1 MASTQLTSGSAR
13 PLLSRQPFRFLFRT
27 RLGKVFLALVALR
40 LLKPLGLLPPFIDGV
55 VDLCLAVYVA
65 GFVVR
70 GVLALRSKLLWRI
83 RRKLIISYLLIGLVP
98 TVLILF
104 FFLLSAYLVVGQ
116 VSSYILSASLEKTEA
131 EAAHAADLAVADLLN
146 TKQGEP
152 PTAEIEHILRE
163 CLSTLSPNYPGV
175 SAAYV
180 GGPRSK
186 RRVVLDQ
193 MADLLPPGEGLP
205 DWASQGYQG
214 LLQVGNQYL
223 VAGFSKP
230 PKNGAAFRV
239 LVTIPL
245 GSALR
250 HIEQETGLEA
260 QHVLSAVSDESGGV
274 QVETSAARSDL
285 NVLTSSSGDSP
296 YPYIFAFLGL
306 IEVRS
311 AALIEARQWAPQ
323 DAVQTDPEPLG
334 IILIRFSL
342 LNIYHEIAANALEL
356 GPAILALLGI
366 LAGLFLAI
374 EVLAIFV
381 GLLLARSITGSIHAL
396 SKGTEHV
403 RQGNF
408 SYKVQVRSRDQLG
421 ELAESFNLMTTSIQ
435 DLLRQSA
442 EKERLEEEL
451 RIARQIQMSLL
462 PKDAV
467 KIPGL
472 TIAAL
477 CLPANEVGGDYYDF
491 ISLDDKRMALLI
503 ADVSGKGTSAAL
515 YMAELKGLVLSLSQ
529 IYDSPRQLLVEANK
543 LLASTLDSRSFITM
557 AYAVIDMDEKK
568 MTYARAG
575 HNPILHLTLGGN
587 GTRVLAPEGLGLAL
601 DRGTRFEEILAE
613 ESVNLRSGD
622 LFLFFT
628 DGLSEAMNPQADLFG
643 ESRLREI
650 MERHSGL
657 APEDLREKIIDDVFA
672 FTEGEDQHDDMTMVL
687 VRVS

>member
-27 RLGKVFLALVALR
+27 RLGKVFLALVVLR
-40 LLKPLGLLPPFIDGV
+40 LLRPLGLLPPFIDGV

-65 GFVVR
+65 GFLVR

-83 RRKLIISYLLIGLVP
+83 RRKLIISYLLIGMVP

-104 FFLLSAYLVVGQ
+104 FFLLSAYLVFGQ

-131 EAAHAADLAVADLLN
+131 EAAQAADLAVADLLS
-146 TKQGEP
+146 TTQGEP
-152 PTAEIEHILRE
+152 STAEIEHILRE
-163 CLSTLSPNYPGV
+163 CLSSMSPNYPGV

-180 GGPRSK
+180 GGPGSD
-186 RRVVLDQ
+186 RRVVVDQ
-193 MADLLPPGEGLP
+193 MPDLLPPGETLP

-230 PKNGAAFRV
+230 PKDGAAFRV

-260 QHVLSAVSDESGGV
+260 QQVLSAVSDESGGV
-274 QVETSAARSDL
+274 QVETGSARSDL
-285 NVLTSSSGDSP
+285 SVLASPSGDSP
-296 YPYIFAFLGL
+296 YFL
-306 IEVRS
+306 RW
-311 AALIEARQWAPQ
+311 AALVEARQWAPQ
-323 DAVQTDPEPLG
+323 DDVQTDPEPLG

-342 LNIYHEIAANALEL
+342 LNIYRVIATNALEL
-356 GPAILALLGI
+356 GRAILVLLGI

-462 PKDAV
+462 PKDTV

-477 CLPANEVGGDYYDF
+477 CLPATEVGGDYYDF
-491 ISLDDKRMALLI
+491 ISLDDRRMALLI

-543 LLASTLDSRSFITM
+543 LLAATLDSRSFITM

-575 HNPILHLTLGGN
+575 HNPILQLTHDGN

-613 ESVNLRSGD
+613 ESVALRSGD

-657 APEDLREKIIDDVFA
+657 APEDLRERIIDEVFA

>member
-1 MASTQLTSGSAR
+1 M
-13 PLLSRQPFRFLFRT
+13 
-27 RLGKVFLALVALR
+27 
-40 LLKPLGLLPPFIDGV
+40 
-55 VDLCLAVYVA
+55 
-65 GFVVR
+65 
-70 GVLALRSKLLWRI
+70 
-83 RRKLIISYLLIGLVP
+83 
-98 TVLILF
+98 
-104 FFLLSAYLVVGQ
+104 
-116 VSSYILSASLEKTEA
+116 
-131 EAAHAADLAVADLLN
+131 
-146 TKQGEP
+146 
-152 PTAEIEHILRE
+152 
-163 CLSTLSPNYPGV
+163 SPNYSGV
-175 SAAYV
+175 SAAYF
-180 GGPRSK
+180 GGPGSDRT
-186 RRVVLDQ
+186 VVVDQ
-193 MADLLPPGEGLP
+193 MPDPLPAGETLP

-230 PKNGAAFRV
+230 PKDGAAFRV

-260 QHVLSAVSDESGGV
+260 QQVLSAASDESGGV
-274 QVETSAARSDL
+274 QVETGSARSDL
-285 NVLTSSSGDSP
+285 SVLASPSGDSP
-296 YPYIFAFLGL
+296 YFL
-306 IEVRS
+306 RW
-311 AALIEARQWAPQ
+311 AALVEAREWAPQ

-342 LNIYHEIAANALEL
+342 LNIYRVIATNALEL
-356 GPAILALLGI
+356 GRAILVLLGI

-381 GLLLARSITGSIHAL
+381 GLLLGRSITGSIHAL

-462 PKDAV
+462 PKDTV

-477 CLPANEVGGDYYDF
+477 CLPATEVGGDYYDF
-491 ISLDDKRMALLI
+491 ISLDDRRMALLI

-543 LLASTLDSRSFITM
+543 LLAATLDSRSFITM
-557 AYAVIDMDEKK
+557 AYAVIDMDERK

-575 HNPILHLTLGGN
+575 HNSILQLTLDGN

-613 ESVNLRSGD
+613 ESVALRSGD

-657 APEDLREKIIDDVFA
+657 APEDLRERIIDEVFA

>member
-27 RLGKVFLALVALR
+27 RLGKVFLALVVLR
-40 LLKPLGLLPPFIDGV
+40 LLRPLGLLPPFIDGV

-65 GFVVR
+65 GFLVR

-83 RRKLIISYLLIGLVP
+83 RRKLIISYLLIGMVP

-104 FFLLSAYLVVGQ
+104 FFLLSAYLVFGQ

-131 EAAHAADLAVADLLN
+131 EAAQAADLAVADLLS
-146 TKQGEP
+146 TTQGDP
-152 PTAEIEHILRE
+152 STAEIEHILRE
-163 CLSTLSPNYPGV
+163 CLSSMSPNYPGV

-180 GGPRSK
+180 GGPGSD
-186 RRVVLDQ
+186 RRVVVDQ
-193 MADLLPPGEGLP
+193 MPDLLPPGETLP

-230 PKNGAAFRV
+230 PKDGAAFRV

-260 QHVLSAVSDESGGV
+260 QQVLSAVSDESGGV
-274 QVETSAARSDL
+274 QVETGSARSDL
-285 NVLTSSSGDSP
+285 SVLASPSGDSP
-296 YPYIFAFLGL
+296 YFL
-306 IEVRS
+306 RW
-311 AALIEARQWAPQ
+311 AALVEAREWAPQ

-342 LNIYHEIAANALEL
+342 LNIYHVIATNALEL
-356 GPAILALLGI
+356 GRAILVLLGI

-467 KIPGL
+467 KMPGL

-477 CLPANEVGGDYYDF
+477 CLPATEVGGDYYDF
-491 ISLDDKRMALLI
+491 ISLDDRRMALLI

-515 YMAELKGLVLSLSQ
+515 YMAELKGLILSLSQ

-543 LLASTLDSRSFITM
+543 LLAATLDSRSFITM

-575 HNPILHLTLGGN
+575 HNPILQLTLNGN
-587 GTRVLAPEGLGLAL
+587 GTRVLAPEDLGLAL

-613 ESVNLRSGD
+613 ESVALHSGD

-657 APEDLREKIIDDVFA
+657 APEDLRERIIDEVFA

>member
-27 RLGKVFLALVALR
+27 RLGKVFLALVVLR
-40 LLKPLGLLPPFIDGV
+40 ILRPLGLLPPFVDGV
-55 VDLCLAVYVA
+55 VDLGLAVYVA
-65 GFVVR
+65 GFLVR

-83 RRKLIISYLLIGLVP
+83 RRKLIISYLLIGMVP

-104 FFLLSAYLVVGQ
+104 FFLLSAYLVFGQ

-131 EAAHAADLAVADLLN
+131 EAAQAADLAVADLLS
-146 TKQGEP
+146 TTQGEP
-152 PTAEIEHILRE
+152 STAEIEHILRE
-163 CLSTLSPNYPGV
+163 CLSSMSPNYPGV

-180 GGPRSK
+180 GGPGSD
-186 RRVVLDQ
+186 RRVVVDQ
-193 MADLLPPGEGLP
+193 MPDLLPPGETLP

-230 PKNGAAFRV
+230 PKDGAAFRV

-260 QHVLSAVSDESGGV
+260 QQVLSAVSDESGGV
-274 QVETSAARSDL
+274 QVETGSARSDL
-285 NVLTSSSGDSP
+285 SVLASPSGDSP
-296 YPYIFAFLGL
+296 YFL
-306 IEVRS
+306 RW
-311 AALIEARQWAPQ
+311 AALVEARQWAPQ
-323 DAVQTDPEPLG
+323 DDVQTDPEPLG

-342 LNIYHEIAANALEL
+342 LNIYRVIATNALEL
-356 GPAILALLGI
+356 GRAILVLLGI

-462 PKDAV
+462 PKDTV

-477 CLPANEVGGDYYDF
+477 CLPATEVGGDYYDF
-491 ISLDDKRMALLI
+491 ISLDDRRMALLI

-543 LLASTLDSRSFITM
+543 LLAATLDSRSFITM

-575 HNPILHLTLGGN
+575 HNPILQLTHDGN

-613 ESVNLRSGD
+613 ESVALRSGD

-657 APEDLREKIIDDVFA
+657 APEDLRERIIDEVFA

>member
-1 MASTQLTSGSAR
+1 MVSSIWALPSISSGFSCGGSRSFAPSCCGASGGSSSFPICSSAWSPR
-13 PLLSRQPFRFLFRT
+13 CS
-27 RLGKVFLALVALR
+27 
-40 LLKPLGLLPPFIDGV
+40 
-55 VDLCLAVYVA
+55 
-65 GFVVR
+65 
-70 GVLALRSKLLWRI
+70 S
-83 RRKLIISYLLIGLVP
+83 
-98 TVLILF
+98 LF
-104 FFLLSAYLVVGQ
+104 FFLLSAYLIFGQ
-116 VSSYILSASLEKTEA
+116 VSSYILTASLQKTEA
-131 EAAHAADLAVADLLN
+131 DTAHAADLAVIHLIN
-146 TKQGEP
+146 TKQGELS
-152 PTAEIEHILRE
+152 TAEIKRVLRE
-163 CLSTLSPNYPGV
+163 SLSTLSTNYPGV

-180 GGPRSK
+180 GGPGSD
-186 RRVVLDQ
+186 RRVLVDQ
-193 MADLLPPGEGLP
+193 MPDLLPAGEGLP
-205 DWASQGYQG
+205 DWASQGYEG
-214 LLQVGNQYL
+214 LLQIDNQYV
-223 VAGFSKP
+223 VAGFSQP

-239 LVTIPL
+239 VVTIPL

-260 QHVLSAVSDESGGV
+260 QQVLSAVSDDNGGV
-274 QVETSAARSDL
+274 QVESGSARSDL

-296 YPYIFAFLGL
+296 YSL
-306 IEVRS
+306 RW
-311 AALIEARQWAPQ
+311 AALLEARQWAPQ
-323 DAVQTDPEPLG
+323 DAVQADPEPLG

-342 LNIYHEIAANALEL
+342 LNIYRVIATNALEL
-356 GPAILALLGI
+356 GRAILVLLGI

-403 RQGNF
+403 RQGDF
-408 SYKVQVRSRDQLG
+408 GYKVQVRSRDQLG

-467 KIPGL
+467 QMPGL

-477 CLPANEVGGDYYDF
+477 CLPATEVDGDYYDF
-491 ISLDDKRMALLI
+491 ISLDERRVALLI

-529 IYDSPRQLLVEANK
+529 IYDSPRKLLVEANK
-543 LLASTLDSRSFITM
+543 ILAANLDSRSFITM
-557 AYAVIDMDEKK
+557 AYAVIDMNEKR

-575 HNPILHLTLGGN
+575 HNPILQLAVNGN

-601 DRGTRFEEILAE
+601 DRGTRFEEILTE
-613 ESVNLRSGD
+613 ESVALRSGD

-643 ESRLREI
+643 ESRLCEI
-650 MERHSGL
+650 MERHSDL
-657 APEDLREKIIDDVFA
+657 APEDLRERIIDEVFA
-672 FTEGEDQHDDMTMVL
+672 FAEGEDQHDDMTMVL

>member
-1 MASTQLTSGSAR
+1 
-13 PLLSRQPFRFLFRT
+13 
-27 RLGKVFLALVALR
+27 
-40 LLKPLGLLPPFIDGV
+40 LPPFIDGV
-55 VDLCLAVYVA
+55 VDLGLAVYVA
-65 GFVVR
+65 GFLVR

-83 RRKLIISYLLIGLVP
+83 RRKLIISYLLIGMVP

-104 FFLLSAYLVVGQ
+104 FFLLSAYLVFGQ

-131 EAAHAADLAVADLLN
+131 EAAQAADLAVADLLS
-146 TKQGEP
+146 TTQGQP
-152 PTAEIEHILRE
+152 STAEIERILRE
-163 CLSTLSPNYPGV
+163 CLSSMSPNYPGV

-180 GGPRSK
+180 GGPGSD
-186 RRVVLDQ
+186 RRVVVDQ
-193 MADLLPPGEGLP
+193 MPDLLPPGGTLP

-214 LLQVGNQYL
+214 LLQVENQYL

-230 PKNGAAFRV
+230 PKDGAAFRV

-260 QHVLSAVSDESGGV
+260 QQVLSAVSDESGGV
-274 QVETSAARSDL
+274 QVETGSARSDL
-285 NVLTSSSGDSP
+285 SVLASPSGDSP
-296 YPYIFAFLGL
+296 YFL
-306 IEVRS
+306 RW
-311 AALIEARQWAPQ
+311 AALVEAREWAPQ
-323 DAVQTDPEPLG
+323 DAVETDPEPLG

-342 LNIYHEIAANALEL
+342 LNIYRVIATNALEL
-356 GPAILALLGI
+356 GRAILVLLGI

-467 KIPGL
+467 TIPGL

-477 CLPANEVGGDYYDF
+477 CLPATEVGGDYYDF
-491 ISLDDKRMALLI
+491 ISLDDRRMALLI

-543 LLASTLDSRSFITM
+543 LLAATLDSRSFITM

-575 HNPILHLTLGGN
+575 HNPILQLTLDGN

-613 ESVNLRSGD
+613 ESVTLRSGD

-657 APEDLREKIIDDVFA
+657 APEDLRERIIDEVFA

>member
-27 RLGKVFLALVALR
+27 RLGKVFLALVVLR
-40 LLKPLGLLPPFIDGV
+40 LLRPLGLLPPFIDGV

-65 GFVVR
+65 GFLVR
-70 GVLALRSKLLWRI
+70 GVLALPSKLLWRI
-83 RRKLIISYLLIGLVP
+83 RRKLIISYLLIGMVP

-104 FFLLSAYLVVGQ
+104 FFLLSAYLVFGQ

-131 EAAHAADLAVADLLN
+131 EAAQAADLAVADLLS
-146 TKQGEP
+146 TTPGEP
-152 PTAEIEHILRE
+152 STAEIEHILRE
-163 CLSTLSPNYPGV
+163 CLSSMSPNYSGV
-175 SAAYV
+175 SAAYF
-180 GGPRSK
+180 GGPGSDRT
-186 RRVVLDQ
+186 VVVDQ
-193 MADLLPPGEGLP
+193 MPDLLPAGETLP

-230 PKNGAAFRV
+230 PKDGAAFRV

-260 QHVLSAVSDESGGV
+260 QQVLSAASDESGGV
-274 QVETSAARSDL
+274 QVETGSARSDL
-285 NVLTSSSGDSP
+285 SVLAPPSGDSP
-296 YPYIFAFLGL
+296 YFL
-306 IEVRS
+306 RW
-311 AALIEARQWAPQ
+311 AALVEAREWAPQ

-342 LNIYHEIAANALEL
+342 LNIYRVIATNALEL
-356 GPAILALLGI
+356 GRAILVLLGI

-462 PKDAV
+462 PKDTV

-477 CLPANEVGGDYYDF
+477 CLPATEVGGDYYDF
-491 ISLDDKRMALLI
+491 ISLDDRRMALLI

-543 LLASTLDSRSFITM
+543 LLAATLDSRSFITM
-557 AYAVIDMDEKK
+557 AYAVIDMDERK

-575 HNPILHLTLGGN
+575 HNPILQLTLDGN

-613 ESVNLRSGD
+613 ESVALRSGD

-657 APEDLREKIIDDVFA
+657 APEDLRERIIDEVFA

>member
-27 RLGKVFLALVALR
+27 RLGKVFLALVVLR
-40 LLKPLGLLPPFIDGV
+40 LLRPLGLLPPFIDGV
-55 VDLCLAVYVA
+55 VDLGLAVYVA
-65 GFVVR
+65 GFLVR

-83 RRKLIISYLLIGLVP
+83 RRKLIISYLLIGMVP

-104 FFLLSAYLVVGQ
+104 FFLLSAYLVFGQ

-131 EAAHAADLAVADLLN
+131 EAAQAADLAVADLLS
-146 TKQGEP
+146 TTQGEP
-152 PTAEIEHILRE
+152 STAEIERILRE
-163 CLSTLSPNYPGV
+163 CLSSMSPNYPGV

-180 GGPRSK
+180 GGPGSD
-186 RRVVLDQ
+186 RRVVVDQ
-193 MADLLPPGEGLP
+193 MPDLLPPGETLP

-230 PKNGAAFRV
+230 PKDGAAFRV

-250 HIEQETGLEA
+250 HIEKETGLEA
-260 QHVLSAVSDESGGV
+260 QQVLSTVSDESGGV
-274 QVETSAARSDL
+274 LVKTGSARSDL
-285 NVLTSSSGDSP
+285 SVLASPSGDSP
-296 YPYIFAFLGL
+296 YFL
-306 IEVRS
+306 RW
-311 AALIEARQWAPQ
+311 AALVEARQWAPQ

-342 LNIYHEIAANALEL
+342 LNIYRVIATNALEL
-356 GPAILALLGI
+356 GRAILVLLGI

-477 CLPANEVGGDYYDF
+477 CLPATEVGGDYYDF
-491 ISLDDKRMALLI
+491 ISLDDRRMALLI

-543 LLASTLDSRSFITM
+543 LLATTLDSRSFITM

-575 HNPILHLTLGGN
+575 HNPILQFTLDGN

-613 ESVNLRSGD
+613 ESVALRSGD

-628 DGLSEAMNPQADLFG
+628 DGLSEAMNPQAELFG

-657 APEDLREKIIDDVFA
+657 APEDLREKIIDEVFA
-672 FTEGEDQHDDMTMVL
+672 FAEGEDQHDDMTMVL

>member
-27 RLGKVFLALVALR
+27 RLGKIFLALVVLR
-40 LLKPLGLLPPFIDGV
+40 LLRPLGLLPPFIDGV

-65 GFVVR
+65 GFLVR

-83 RRKLIISYLLIGLVP
+83 RRKLIISYLLIGMVP

-104 FFLLSAYLVVGQ
+104 FFLLSAYLVFGQ

-131 EAAHAADLAVADLLN
+131 EAAQAADLAVADLLS
-146 TKQGEP
+146 TTQGEP
-152 PTAEIEHILRE
+152 STAEIEHILRE
-163 CLSTLSPNYPGV
+163 CLSSMSPNYPGV

-180 GGPRSK
+180 GGPGSD
-186 RRVVLDQ
+186 RRVVVDQ
-193 MADLLPPGEGLP
+193 MPDLLPPGETLP

-230 PKNGAAFRV
+230 PKDGAAFRV

-260 QHVLSAVSDESGGV
+260 QQVLGAVSDESGGV
-274 QVETSAARSDL
+274 QVETGSPRSDL
-285 NVLTSSSGDSP
+285 SVLASPSGDSP
-296 YPYIFAFLGL
+296 YFL
-306 IEVRS
+306 RW
-311 AALIEARQWAPQ
+311 AALVEAREWAPQ

-342 LNIYHEIAANALEL
+342 LNIYRVIATNALEL
-356 GPAILALLGI
+356 GRAILVLLGI

-462 PKDAV
+462 PKDTV
-467 KIPGL
+467 KISGL

-477 CLPANEVGGDYYDF
+477 CLPATEVGGDYYDF
-491 ISLDDKRMALLI
+491 ISLDDRRMALLI

-543 LLASTLDSRSFITM
+543 LLATTLDSRSFITM

-575 HNPILHLTLGGN
+575 HNPILQLTLNGN

-613 ESVNLRSGD
+613 ESVALRSGD
-622 LFLFFT
+622 LFLFIT
-628 DGLSEAMNPQADLFG
+628 DGLSEAMNPQANLFG

-657 APEDLREKIIDDVFA
+657 APEDLREKIIDEVFA

>member
-27 RLGKVFLALVALR
+27 RLGKVFLALVVLR
-40 LLKPLGLLPPFIDGV
+40 LLRPLGLLPPFIDGV

-83 RRKLIISYLLIGLVP
+83 RRKLIISYLLIGMVP

-104 FFLLSAYLVVGQ
+104 FFLLSAYLVFGQ

-131 EAAHAADLAVADLLN
+131 EAAQAADLAVADLLS
-146 TKQGEP
+146 TTQGEP
-152 PTAEIEHILRE
+152 STAEIEHILRE
-163 CLSTLSPNYPGV
+163 CLSSMSPNYPGV

-180 GGPRSK
+180 GGPGSD
-186 RRVVLDQ
+186 RRVVVDQ
-193 MADLLPPGEGLP
+193 MPDLLPPGETLP

-230 PKNGAAFRV
+230 PKDGAAFRV

-260 QHVLSAVSDESGGV
+260 QQVLSAVSDESGGV
-274 QVETSAARSDL
+274 QVETGSPRSDL
-285 NVLTSSSGDSP
+285 SVLASPSGDSP
-296 YPYIFAFLGL
+296 YFL
-306 IEVRS
+306 RW
-311 AALIEARQWAPQ
+311 AALVEAREWAPQ

-342 LNIYHEIAANALEL
+342 LNIYRVIATNALEL
-356 GPAILALLGI
+356 GRAILVLLGI

-408 SYKVQVRSRDQLG
+408 SYKVQVRSHDQLG

-462 PKDAV
+462 PKDTV

-477 CLPANEVGGDYYDF
+477 CLPATEVGGDYYDF
-491 ISLDDKRMALLI
+491 ISLDDRRMALLI

-529 IYDSPRQLLVEANK
+529 IYDSPRQLLVEANR
-543 LLASTLDSRSFITM
+543 LLAATLDSRSFITM

-575 HNPILHLTLGGN
+575 HNPILQLTLDGN

-613 ESVNLRSGD
+613 ESVALGSGD

-628 DGLSEAMNPQADLFG
+628 DGLSEAMNPQAELFG

-657 APEDLREKIIDDVFA
+657 APEDLRERIIDEVFA
-672 FTEGEDQHDDMTMVL
+672 FAEGEDQHDDMTMVL

>member
-1 MASTQLTSGSAR
+1 
-13 PLLSRQPFRFLFRT
+13 LFRT
-27 RLGKVFLALVALR
+27 RVGQIFLVL
-40 LLKPLGLLPPFIDGV
+40 LGLLLLRPLGV
-55 VDLCLAVYVA
+55 LPAGLNSLVDFGLGIYLI

-104 FFLLSAYLVVGQ
+104 FFLLSAYLVFGQ

-131 EAAHAADLAVADLLN
+131 RAAHVADLAVADLLN
-146 TKQGEP
+146 TRKVEP
-152 PTAEIEHILRE
+152 SRSEIEGILGER
-163 CLSTLSPNYPGV
+163 LSVLNTDYPGS

-180 GGPRSK
+180 GAPSSG
-186 RRVVLDQ
+186 RRVVVGD
-193 MADLLPPGEGLP
+193 MPGPLASTKDGNGLP
-205 DWASQGYQG
+205 EWAYQGYQG
-214 LLQVGNQYL
+214 LLQIEGQYM

-230 PKNGAAFRV
+230 PNNGAAYRV

-245 GSALR
+245 GTALR

-260 QHVLSAVSDESGGV
+260 QQVLSAVSGTSGDV
-274 QVETSAARSDL
+274 QVESGSPASDL
-285 NVLTSSSGDSP
+285 EMLTASSGDSP
-296 YPYIFAFLGL
+296 YSM
-306 IEVRS
+306 RW
-311 AALIEARQWAPQ
+311 AALIEAREWSVGKT
-323 DAVQTDPEPLG
+323 DAANPERLG

-342 LNIYHEIAANALEL
+342 LNIYRVIATNALEL
-356 GPAILALLGI
+356 GRAILGLLGI
-366 LAGLFLAI
+366 LAGLFLVI

-381 GLLLARSITGSIHAL
+381 GLVLARSITGSIHAL
-396 SKGTEHV
+396 SQGTEYV
-403 RQGNF
+403 RQGDF

-462 PKDAV
+462 PKDA
-467 KIPGL
+467 IEMPGL

-477 CLPANEVGGDYYDF
+477 CLPATEVGGDYYDF
-491 ISLDDKRMALLI
+491 ISIDDKRMALLI

-515 YMAELKGLVLSLSQ
+515 YMAELKGLMLSLSK
-529 IYDSPRQLLVEANK
+529 IYHSPRKLLVEANK
-543 LLASTLDSRSFITM
+543 ILAANMDSRSFITM
-557 AYAVIDMDEKK
+557 AYAVIDMGKKK

-575 HNPILHLTLGGN
+575 HNPILQLSHHNGN

-601 DRGTRFEEILAE
+601 DRGSRFEEILTE
-613 ESVNLRSGD
+613 ESVVLESGD

-628 DGLSEAMNPQADLFG
+628 DGLSEAMNPRADLFG

-650 MERHSGL
+650 LERNSGL
-657 APEDLREKIIDDVFA
+657 SPEDLRERIIDEIFA
-672 FTEGEDQHDDMTMVL
+672 FAEGEDQHDDMTMVL

>member
-1 MASTQLTSGSAR
+1 MASKQLTSGSAS
-13 PLLSRQPFRFLFRT
+13 PLMSRQPFRFLFRT

-40 LLKPLGLLPPFIDGV
+40 LLRPLGLLPPFIDGV
-55 VDLCLAVYVA
+55 VDVGLAIFII
-65 GFVVR
+65 GFLVR

-83 RRKLIISYLLIGLVP
+83 RRKLIISYLLIGMVP

-104 FFLLSAYLVVGQ
+104 FFLLSAYLVFGQ
-116 VSSYILSASLEKTEA
+116 VSSYILTASLQKTEA
-131 EAAHAADLAVADLLN
+131 EAAQAADLAVADLLN
-146 TKQGEP
+146 TKQGGL
-152 PTAEIEHILRE
+152 PTVEIERILRE
-163 CLSTLSPNYPGV
+163 CLSNLSSNYPGA

-180 GGPRSK
+180 GGPGSK
-186 RRVVLDQ
+186 RRVVIDQ
-193 MADLLPPGEGLP
+193 MPDLLPPGQDLP
-205 DWASQGYQG
+205 DWASQGYEG
-214 LLQVGNQYL
+214 LLQVEKQYL

-230 PKNGAAFRV
+230 PKDGAAFRV
-239 LVTIPL
+239 VVTIPL
-245 GSALR
+245 ASALR

-260 QHVLSAVSDESGGV
+260 QQVLSAVTDDNGGV
-274 QVETSAARSDL
+274 QVGTGSARSNL

-296 YPYIFAFLGL
+296 YSL
-306 IEVRS
+306 RW
-311 AALIEARQWAPQ
+311 AALVEARQWAPQ
-323 DAVQTDPEPLG
+323 DAVQADPEPLG

-342 LNIYHEIAANALEL
+342 MNIYRVIATNALEL
-356 GPAILALLGI
+356 GRAILVLLGI

-396 SKGTEHV
+396 SKGTEHA
-403 RQGNF
+403 RQGDF

-442 EKERLEEEL
+442 EKERMEEEL

-477 CLPANEVGGDYYDF
+477 CLPATEVGGDYYDF
-491 ISLDDKRMALLI
+491 ISLDGNRMALLI

-529 IYDSPRQLLVEANK
+529 IYDSPRKLLVEANK
-543 LLASTLDSRSFITM
+543 ILAANLDSRSFITM
-557 AYAVIDMDEKK
+557 VYAVIDMDAKK

-575 HNPILHLTLGGN
+575 HNPILQLTFIGN
-587 GTRVLAPEGLGLAL
+587 ETRVLAPEGLGLAL
-601 DRGTRFEEILAE
+601 DRGTRFEEILTE
-613 ESVNLRSGD
+613 ESVALCSGD

-628 DGLSEAMNPQADLFG
+628 DGVSEAMNPQADLFG

-650 MERHSGL
+650 IERHSGL
-657 APEDLREKIIDDVFA
+657 APEELREKIIDEVFA
-672 FTEGEDQHDDMTMVL
+672 FAEGEDQHDDMTMVL